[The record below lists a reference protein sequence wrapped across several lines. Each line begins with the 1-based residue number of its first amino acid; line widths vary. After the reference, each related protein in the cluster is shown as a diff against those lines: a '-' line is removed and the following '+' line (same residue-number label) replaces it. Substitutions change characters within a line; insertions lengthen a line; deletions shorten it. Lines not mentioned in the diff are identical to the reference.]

1 MRMGMMVAAA
11 SATLLL
17 PGCVT
22 TTMIGPTVQAVPAR
36 GQSLAAQ
43 QADRQACMAR
53 TTAEVRPVADRLS
66 AAAVA
71 QGFMRASG
79 PTVAAQ
85 VQPMFDQGYGGCMAS
100 RGYQVGAM
108 PAYQVGGATTYQVGG
123 VPTQGAAARPQAA
136 AMSDRAG
143 ILAAAGLKLWGQQ
156 VLDDCDTPVRP
167 ALSTLHLGGAVGDAT
182 LVSTEDSSCFGA
194 SGAQLTV
201 LRRTG
206 GGWTQVFSNSGATV
220 QVRPTRH
227 DGVADIA
234 ITGTGM
240 RVGVQRWDGT
250 RFVYWKTETIR

>member
-1 MRMGMMVAAA
+1 MRMGMTAVAA

-100 RGYQVGAM
+100 RGYQVGGM
-108 PAYQVGGATTYQVGG
+108 PAYQVGGT
-123 VPTQGAAARPQAA
+123 PTQDAAARPQAS

-143 ILAAAGLKLWGQQ
+143 ILAAAGFKVRGQQ
-156 VLDDCDTPVRP
+156 ILLDDCEKPLRP
-167 ALSTLHLGGAVGDAT
+167 MLSTLHLGGAVGDAT
-182 LVSTEDSSCFGA
+182 LVSTEDSLCFGA
-194 SGAQLTV
+194 SGAQQTI

-206 GGWTQVFSNSGATV
+206 GGWTQVFNNGGATV

-227 DGVADIA
+227 GGVADIG
-234 ITGTGM
+234 ITGAGM
-240 RVGVQRWDGT
+240 NVGVQRWDGT
-250 RFVYWKTETIR
+250 RYVFWKTETVR

>member
-1 MRMGMMVAAA
+1 MRIGMMAVAA

-17 PGCVT
+17 PACVT
-22 TTMIGPTVQAVPAR
+22 TTMVGPTVQMVPAR
-36 GQSLAAQ
+36 GQSLAVQ
-43 QADRQACMAR
+43 QADHRACMAQ
-53 TTAEVRPVADRLS
+53 TTAEVQPAADRLS
-66 AAAVA
+66 AAAVS
-71 QGFMRASG
+71 QGLVRASG

-100 RGYQVGAM
+100 RGYQVGGT
-108 PAYQVGGATTYQVGG
+108 PPYQAGGT
-123 VPTQGAAARPQAA
+123 PTQDTAARPQAS

-143 ILAAAGLKLWGQQ
+143 ILAAAGLKLRGQQ

-167 ALSTLHLGGAVGDAT
+167 VLSTLHLGGAVGDAT

-201 LRRTG
+201 LRQTG

-227 DGVADIA
+227 GGVADIA

-250 RFVYWKTETIR
+250 RFVYWKTETIG